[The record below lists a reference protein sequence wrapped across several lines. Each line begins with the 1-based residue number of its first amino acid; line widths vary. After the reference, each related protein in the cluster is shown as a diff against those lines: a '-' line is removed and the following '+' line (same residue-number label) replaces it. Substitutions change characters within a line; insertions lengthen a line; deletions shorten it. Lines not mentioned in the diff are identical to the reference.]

1 MKKIQIIVFI
11 IVVVC
16 ISCKTSTLF
25 HKNIPLRYFTCEDK
39 GVLLKKSIV
48 QISAN
53 NIQECFIADTTKIT
67 WILFFYYDCM
77 QSVRNE
83 VNLYRNYSDYF
94 NLVVISMNYDIKNIK
109 TEEKNLEYPIYYI
122 PVSTDRMRINTRIFI
137 KEIFGDNIRK
147 DVTTS
152 SNIFVSH
159 KQIISWSY
167 DITDSLLQEV
177 IAIFNVQK
185 QEKE

>member
-1 MKKIQIIVFI
+1 
-11 IVVVC
+11 
-16 ISCKTSTLF
+16 
-25 HKNIPLRYFTCEDK
+25 
-39 GVLLKKSIV
+39 
-48 QISAN
+48 
-53 NIQECFIADTTKIT
+53 
-67 WILFFYYDCM
+67 
-77 QSVRNE
+77 
-83 VNLYRNYSDYF
+83 
-94 NLVVISMNYDIKNIK
+94 MNYDIKNIK

-159 KQIISWSY
+159 KQIIKLSWSY

-177 IAIFNVQK
+177 IAIFNAQK